1 MNKLNLRQ
9 FGRDVSLANDV
20 YTSTKQFNFPAV
32 VVNDVDVYQTMALGD
47 LATGANTTAITANTT
62 AITANSSGVAANTA
76 MAHGEPQTER
86 TIYVNESAI
95 GDEEGTLAE
104 PYQNLDTA
112 LSTEILDGTTDDL
125 VFRIAPGTYTGT
137 FSFTKTSANQSISII
152 GSGSENTFLQG
163 AATWASTID
172 NLLYLK
178 KFSSVFISNVT
189 IRNCKYGVYTKEC
202 PDVVLHNVH
211 FRYCASDGDYDMY
224 KFTNTKEEQA
234 AYWASTKTSNG
245 GAVRL
250 RIADH
255 IEIQNCRAEQCL
267 RGFRVQ
273 DVGTDQRTSLI
284 SNCMTY
290 NTLESGIYLASA
302 SYSQNAADGCTNVVI
317 TGNNVYKAF
326 NNGILCI
333 GGRHC
338 TVSANVVQS
347 CSSAGINLWHSVNST
362 VVGNSIDSTEL
373 VSHTGIGTNG
383 DIGGQII
390 IRGSGNNTVSTGYIA
405 TVSHNTM
412 VNSAGVNDKGIFVDA
427 DVYPTAINKLFMS
440 NNDTD
445 ATTAQD
451 VENAIV
457 VVTSDAQAGGVD
469 QAAFD
474 ALETDVI
481 ANTTAV
487 ATNVTDIAA
496 RLKNNTSQTFT
507 GATLKLESNA
517 NQEFSMMHTGYGQR
531 LKFHASYGAAG
542 INYNQ
547 AAINFYGNRVE
558 VQSVLFRIPRH
569 ASTPTE
575 TANAS
580 FGCIYCDTSTSPYRL
595 FFHDNV
601 SWKEVSLS

>member
-9 FGRDVSLANDV
+9 FGRDVSLASDV
-20 YTSTKQFNFPAV
+20 YTSSKQFNFPAV
-32 VVNDVDVYQTMALGD
+32 VINNVDVESTMGLTDA
-47 LATGANTTAITANTT
+47 AVVQNTQSITSHTNAIA
-62 AITANSSGVAANTA
+62 ANSSGVAANTA

-104 PYQNLDTA
+104 PYQKLETA
-112 LSTEILDGTTDDL
+112 LTTEILDGTTDDL

-178 KFSSVFISNVT
+178 KFSSVYIANCT

-211 FRYCASDGDYDMY
+211 FRYCASDGDLNMY
-224 KFTNTKEEQA
+224 KFANTKEEQA
-234 AYWASTKTSNG
+234 AYWAGTKTSDG

-267 RGFRVQ
+267 RGIRVQ
-273 DVGTDQRTSLI
+273 DVGTDQRTSMI

-302 SYSQNAADGCTNVVI
+302 SYTQNVADGCTNVVI

-333 GGRHC
+333 GGRNC

-347 CSSAGINLWHSVNST
+347 CSNAGINLWHSVNGS
-362 VVGNSIDSTEL
+362 VVGNSLDSTEL
-373 VSHTGIGTNG
+373 TSHNGIGNNG
-383 DIGGQII
+383 DIGAQITV
-390 IRGSGNNTVSTGYIA
+390 RGSGNNTTDTGYIA

-427 DVYPTAINKLFMS
+427 DVYPTAINKLFIS
-440 NNDTD
+440 ANDTD

-451 VENAIV
+451 VENAIT
-457 VVTSDAQAGGVD
+457 VVTSASAEWAEWRAEWG
-469 QAAFD
+469 
-474 ALETDVI
+474 
-481 ANTTAV
+481 
-487 ATNVTDIAA
+487 
-496 RLKNNTSQTFT
+496 SQFYVPPLAW
-507 GATLKLESNA
+507 GPVVPPLASATLSEHQGWL
-517 NQEFSMMHTGYGQR
+517 GPVV
-531 LKFHASYGAAG
+531 
-542 INYNQ
+542 
-547 AAINFYGNRVE
+547 VE
-558 VQSVLFRIPRH
+558 QPL
-569 ASTPTE
+569 
-575 TANAS
+575 
-580 FGCIYCDTSTSPYRL
+580 
-595 FFHDNV
+595 
-601 SWKEVSLS
+601 